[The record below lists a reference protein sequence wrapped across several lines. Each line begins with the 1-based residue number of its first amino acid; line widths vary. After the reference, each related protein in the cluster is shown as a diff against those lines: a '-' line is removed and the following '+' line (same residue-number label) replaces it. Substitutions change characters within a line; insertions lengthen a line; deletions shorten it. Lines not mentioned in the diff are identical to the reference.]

1 MAMSAPPEPLVPPVA
16 SEPQPLVSIVT
27 PTYNEAENLPIL
39 IERLHAALGVL
50 PHEIIIADDNSP
62 DGTWQVGETL
72 ATTDP
77 TLRVMRRFHDPGLS
91 ASVLDGLSTARGEVL
106 VVIDADLQHD
116 TCVLPEM
123 LSHVLSKRVD
133 VCVGS
138 RSTAGGGYGDWSLS
152 RRFVSWVAT
161 MIAKLLL
168 RVSVSDPMSGYFV
181 VSREAYEQTAPSIN
195 PRGFKILLEF
205 IGRNHQLRVDEVGY
219 EFSNRI
225 HGETKLNRS
234 VIRSYLLGVAELRV
248 GRQINPTFL
257 LYAMVGLVGL
267 AVNSVLFT
275 LAEAVGFPEIT
286 TGLNAAIDPVATSFL
301 FSVQITILLLFAM
314 NNEFTFWE
322 QRYRGWALIPAFA
335 LYEVMSLVGFCVHV
349 AVFTSLQNIGF
360 LLNLLGT
367 SASRVVQNLIGASI
381 ALILNWFLNTTYLWR
396 RKQR

>member
-1 MAMSAPPEPLVPPVA
+1 MAMSAPPEPSVVPA
-16 SEPQPLVSIVT
+16 SSELQPLVSIVT

-39 IERLHAALGVL
+39 IQRLHAALGVL

-72 ATTDP
+72 ATEDP

-116 TCVLPEM
+116 TGVLPEM

-138 RSTAGGGYGDWSLS
+138 RSTAGGGYGDWSSS

-275 LAEAVGFPEIT
+275 LAEAVGFPQIT
-286 TGLNAAIDPVATSFL
+286 TGLNAAIDPIATSFL
-301 FSVQITILLLFAM
+301 FSVQVTILLLFAM

-335 LYEVMSLVGFCVHV
+335 LYEVMSLVGTCVHV